1 MNWTEFSDIPDWLL
15 KNECYPFED
24 SLGNLC
30 ITVESKYA
38 SFGGEKDARLKEA
51 KYYGI
56 DKLIRFYGKVYFPDG
71 VSLSQVA
78 SDGVTITISQASV
91 ATITPTKLYDAAS
104 TPEHSISPRECVR
117 MRVLVKIPKET
128 FDKYT
133 VNDASCDINKP
144 SEGYLSA
151 FISVENYERDIDYI
165 TTSMEDFL
173 PKMAKADKY
182 MTNINIVQEIKN
194 LKNVKDV
201 IGRYFDLNSVTAAA
215 VKEEECEPDKQS
227 QIEIGFSYDYKP
239 AFVLIDGNKHT
250 IGYDCFLEASLLN
263 HATTANYLI
272 QLGNMSLELTSQLNL
287 DFDIFQFLSQHT
299 YPTPVIEV
307 KKNSLDGI
315 EKYDANGNLFSFAN
329 LAKLITLDLDKKSCK
344 TDEEGKRERDVDFN
358 ADTKRIIAETA
369 RQSREFVGNM
379 TLSESKGW
387 KGLKKTGGSIREA
400 SFRSVFDKITNDVL
414 NKIDFNCVLEESL
427 KCSLE
432 AAITRFG
439 EAALNDPDLSEFF
452 NADGVVEVFGFGG
465 CGTEGD
471 CEKELQLKVGLPAF
485 QGINIPGN
493 FPTIDYLAFAL
504 DAALKKLY
512 DMLISAI
519 VSFITGIFELL
530 CKAVSA
536 TDFSEIGNMF
546 GSGFTSWLSK
556 TIGVD
561 LESLKDG
568 EAWADAVLSSGGTGF
583 MGVIGNF
590 VSKTAGSR
598 DSSGNWVWGGSVTA
612 LYSGTGVALNL
623 PNPGTGEVEEMFISS
638 ELIYQTMSGVQKA
651 TEILEDNLSPEEY
664 ISVLKSAAPEGV
676 KEVAFGCLNRDNPEM
691 FQTSE
696 DVTNLFSALGEIVN
710 SDFLE
715 DSETIP
721 TTITNACQLGD
732 GSSQDTMA
740 RNRLKNK
747 DPLLSD
753 SEIEELL
760 SQEKNRLIEKIKKIH
775 KLLKEFRDGTL
786 FPSLPSLFGSDDS
799 LIPEPP
805 PIISDAMKKA
815 ASGMYGS
822 AINNLNTTIFQYP
835 DIWSTVFNNKINET
849 TVNLRDLY
857 GDSQTTFSVNNEG
870 DTIVMGYSLP
880 EEVTI
885 IEPEQYIEVLEGST
899 MVNGWWFLAE
909 NSFGKLDGIDL
920 GNYHGG
926 VGSEATEKAV
936 FIEMLGLMGLVREDN
951 GLPYEDGDRRVIL
964 KEMQDATELLREL
977 YYGRGMELLAD
988 FLTSFNFLDWLGW
1001 NDLKD
1006 YKDWVIENIFRMI
1019 DEILSQIGVTLEQ
1032 WKSFDSSCQQRI
1044 WDETPTMTITKWT
1057 LDDDGEWEGYQYKLK
1072 DSSDM
1077 AHFNKVITL
1086 SDTVESLY
1094 FKAKQALVVMDIA
1107 DFYEEWDDEDE
1118 ENYKDPTTKHDDYNN
1133 NHAKDRD
1140 IEPKPE
1146 FIDGSWDDETDI
1158 GQVTLSYNIT
1168 DVINPAKKQEIALA
1182 QNIEN
1187 PDDLS
1192 VTALITLKSELKG
1205 YDAFYTKASLE
1216 ITKAGDDIAI
1226 DAVREDSWTSTLTT
1240 LERKGVRL
1248 IATTDTSS
1256 EEDGSGATVY
1266 EQYQHGAG
1274 SLANIYSAITNGG
1287 NSEYDVVPNNKI
1299 ITSIGNYKIANDLM
1313 ISLGRKESKSN
1324 LLKEKY
1330 SFNTDNASYG
1340 LLDWF
1345 SAGPLSSGATA
1356 GQYTKL
1362 VIDSGG
1368 TQSDLTYTL
1377 DYMFKMQGILDDMRE
1392 RVMTSQYRSTGSIG
1406 EMMDSYSTDDAIK
1419 YKDLTKWAEG
1429 NVIDVMKIQQLDEMC
1444 DALTPNRRTAASMGV
1459 RLLAREF
1466 ILESVLISLQVFDT
1480 FSTGFMES
1488 EAFSQTIFD
1497 NMKTEMKKYDNS
1509 FDDTIK
1515 NSIFSDIKDAAVKYY
1530 EYRSLLGEEIEVS
1543 SGKSTLISIIS
1554 EEINEIRKSIVNTLQ
1569 LSETGTWDDFVF
1581 DEILPAAGFNIIE
1594 GYNEGEGYYFT
1605 DVETIYAEDMEQ
1617 EEIVTL
1623 FSSQCGGTAD
1633 EGSKEGGDTNVCGD
1647 IEDIILSGK
1656 YLTVRQQLFD
1666 NEEYKEFINHIF
1678 PLREL
1683 VTQLSVY
1690 QSSALSDVAV
1700 FSGTYEG
1707 RNLFDIFA
1715 ETKLSTLQV
1724 LLASIHGAGETTYI
1738 DPFLEKLKT

>member
-1 MNWTEFSDIPDWLL
+1 MNWTEFIDIPNWLL
-15 KNECYPFED
+15 RNECYPFED

-38 SFGGEKDARLKEA
+38 SFGGEKDARLLEA

-56 DKLIRFYGKVYFPDG
+56 DRLIRFYGKIYIPD
-71 VSLSQVA
+71 A
-78 SDGVTITISQASV
+78 TSDKIVGLP
-91 ATITPTKLYDAAS
+91 TPTKLYDAAS
-104 TPEHSISPRECVR
+104 TPEHFISPRDCVR
-117 MRVLVKIPKET
+117 MKVLVKIPKET
-128 FDKYT
+128 FDTYT

-201 IGRYFDLNSVTAAA
+201 IVRYFDLNSVTAAA
-215 VKEEECEPDKQS
+215 VKEEECELDKQS

-272 QLGNMSLELTSQLNL
+272 QLGSMSLELTSQLNL

-299 YPTPVIEV
+299 YPTPVIEA
-307 KKNSLDGI
+307 KKSSLDGI

-344 TDEEGKRERDVDFN
+344 LDETVSSENIIVIDT
-358 ADTKRIIAETA
+358 ATKRNISETV
-369 RQSREFVGNM
+369 RQSREFVGNF
-379 TLSESKGW
+379 TPSESEGW

-400 SFRSVFDKITNDVL
+400 SFRSVLDKITNDVL

-452 NADGVVEVFGFGG
+452 NADGIVEVFGFGG
-465 CGTEGD
+465 CGAEDD
-471 CEKELQLKVGLPAF
+471 CEKELKLKVGLPIF
-485 QGINIPGN
+485 EGINIPGN
-493 FPTIDYLAFAL
+493 FPTVDYLASTL

-512 DMLISAI
+512 DMLINAI
-519 VSFITGIFELL
+519 VSFITGIFELM

-638 ELIYQTMSGVQKA
+638 ELIYQTMSGVKKA

-664 ISVLKSAAPEGV
+664 TSVLKSAAPEDV
-676 KEVAFGCLNRDNPEM
+676 KEVAFGCLNRANPEM

-732 GSSQDTMA
+732 GSSQDMMA
-740 RNRLKNK
+740 RNRLRNK

-805 PIISDAMKKA
+805 PVINDAMKSA

-822 AINNLNTTIFQYP
+822 VINSLNATIVYYP
-835 DIWSTVFNNKINET
+835 DVWGAVFKNTIGEGDDKIS
-849 TVNLRDLY
+849 VNLEEIY
-857 GDSQTTFSVNNEG
+857 GDSQTRFSVDDDG
-870 DTIVMGYSLP
+870 DKIAMGYSLSQ
-880 EEVTI
+880 
-885 IEPEQYIEVLEGST
+885 EPETIPSEEYVVPMTGLYMT
-899 MVNGWWFLAE
+899 DGWWYY
-909 NSFGKLDGIDL
+909 DTDVDL
-920 GNYHGG
+920 GSYT
-926 VGSEATEKAV
+926 SEVNPKTDPDQYPL
-936 FIEMLGLMGLVREDN
+936 FRDMLNLLGLKE
-951 GLPYEDGDRRVIL
+951 YEAGDRADIIDEIHYAQER
-964 KEMQDATELLREL
+964 LREL
-977 YYGRGMELLAD
+977 INKDLWVGEFFKDVFGD
-988 FLTSFNFLDWLGW
+988 TW
-1001 NDLKD
+1001 NALFDKLNWDDLNAFREKVNIT
-1006 YKDWVIENIFRMI
+1006 KQVVENILPQMGITIEEYKAF
-1019 DEILSQIGVTLEQ
+1019 DYECLEQ
-1032 WKSFDSSCQQRI
+1032 I
-1044 WDETPTMTITKWT
+1044 WDDSNIVVEYVENGKTKT
-1057 LDDDGEWEGYQYKLK
+1057 NELKHRDDFDKFFELVKQYFIVA
-1072 DSSDM
+1072 DIYWR
-1077 AHFNKVITL
+1077 A
-1086 SDTVESLY
+1086 
-1094 FKAKQALVVMDIA
+1094 KAALVVMDIA
-1107 DFYEEWDDEDE
+1107 DFLEDWDDARGQKFIDMDEDI
-1118 ENYKDPTTKHDDYNN
+1118 NWDSGKRSKMV
-1133 NHAKDRD
+1133 
-1140 IEPKPE
+1140 KPLPE
-1146 FIDGSWDDETDI
+1146 YIDGSYEEPI
-1158 GQVTLSYNIT
+1158 GKVTLVYNIT
-1168 DVINPAKKQEIALA
+1168 DVMLDARKEELA
-1182 QNIEN
+1182 TEYGDGDPDNI
-1187 PDDLS
+1187 
-1192 VTALITLKSELKG
+1192 TATAHITFKTDFTKRNE
-1205 YDAFYTKASLE
+1205 YYVKASFVIE
-1216 ITKAGDDIAI
+1216 KEGEDVEAV
-1226 DAVREDSWTSTLTT
+1226 AVRDGNWSEAITT
-1240 LERKGVRL
+1240 FERKGARRL
-1248 IATTDTSS
+1248 LTSASNLDFGDRGSILAGIRDAIAS
-1256 EEDGSGATVY
+1256 
-1266 EQYQHGAG
+1266 
-1274 SLANIYSAITNGG
+1274 GG
-1287 NSEYDVVPNNKI
+1287 NEDYDIIPNNKI
-1299 ITSIGNYKIANDLM
+1299 ITSIGNYKIANDLA
-1313 ISLGRKESKSN
+1313 IALGRKESKSN
-1324 LLKEKY
+1324 LLEEKY
-1330 SFNTDNASYG
+1330 SFNTDNDSYT
-1340 LLDWF
+1340 LSSWF
-1345 SAGPLSSGATA
+1345 TNPSSTSTTAMSAGKYA
-1356 GQYTKL
+1356 KL
-1362 VIDSGG
+1362 LIDSGG
-1368 TQSDLTYTL
+1368 SQTDSIYTA
-1377 DYMFKMQGILDDMRE
+1377 DYTDKMQGILGDMRE
-1392 RVMTSQYRSTGSIG
+1392 RVMTSQYRTTGSIG
-1406 EMMDSYSTDDAIK
+1406 EMIDSYAKSDAIK

-1429 NVIDVMKIQQLDEMC
+1429 HVSDVLKIQQLDEMC

-1459 RLLAREF
+1459 RMLAREF
-1466 ILESVLISLQVFDT
+1466 ILESALISLQVFDT
-1480 FSTGFMES
+1480 FNTGFMES
-1488 EAFSQTIFD
+1488 EAFRQTIFD
-1497 NMKTEMKKYDNS
+1497 NMKTEMKKYSNS
-1509 FDDTIK
+1509 FEDTLE
-1515 NSIFSDIKDAAVKYY
+1515 NNIFTDIKDAAVKYY
-1530 EYRSLLGEEIEVS
+1530 EYRSLLGEEVEIS
-1543 SGKSTLISIIS
+1543 SGKSTLISIIN
-1554 EEINEIRKSIVNTLQ
+1554 EEIGEIRKSIVSSLQ
-1569 LSETGTWDDFVF
+1569 LSENGTWDDFVF
-1581 DEILPAAGFNIIE
+1581 DEILPAIPRLNIVE
-1594 GYNEGEGYYFT
+1594 DYNDDEGYYFVN
-1605 DVETIYAEDMEQ
+1605 VEVYNETGV
-1617 EEIVTL
+1617 EIVVL
-1623 FSSQCGGTAD
+1623 FSSQCQGTAD

-1647 IEDIILSGK
+1647 IEEIVVSGK

-1666 NEEYKEFINHIF
+1666 NEEYKEFINNIF

-1700 FSGTYEG
+1700 FSGTHEG

-1724 LLASIHGAGETTYI
+1724 LLASLYGAGETTYI